1 MQFKARA
8 NYIRY
13 SPFKLRPLVDV
24 VRSKDIEHALKWLAT
39 VPLKRAVPIRKM
51 LESAVANAKS
61 LQNMQLELLRI
72 KDIRVDHGPLYRY
85 FKPGAMGR
93 ANAQR
98 RRFSHMSV
106 VLESVDKKNE
116 AARGTKG

>member
-1 MQFKARA
+1 MQFKAQA
-8 NYIRY
+8 KYIRY

-24 VRSKDIEHALKWLAT
+24 VRSKSIGHALSWLTT

-72 KDIRVDHGPLYRY
+72 KDIRVDQGPMYRY

-93 ANAQR
+93 ANVQR

-106 VLESVDKKNE
+106 VLESVDKKEE